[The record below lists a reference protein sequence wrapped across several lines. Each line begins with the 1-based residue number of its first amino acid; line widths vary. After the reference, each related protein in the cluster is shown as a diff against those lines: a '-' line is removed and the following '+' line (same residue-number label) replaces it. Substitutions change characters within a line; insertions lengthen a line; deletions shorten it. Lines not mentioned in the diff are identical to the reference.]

1 MQPAVCDY
9 KPVHFIR
16 CHFGD
21 KNAIRERHTDSDPTD
36 NVTNVWCC
44 AMEPDPHDPGLLIK
58 FWDIT
63 YLFISVLI
71 KYLVGFVYFCFFSIS
86 LLCLIPFCLQCFDVV
101 GWAAERA
108 SGL

>member
-1 MQPAVCDY
+1 VYMQPAVCDY

-63 YLFISVLI
+63 YDLLVYLSSYKVFSRICIFLFFFYLTFVSYSILPSVL
-71 KYLVGFVYFCFFSIS
+71 
-86 LLCLIPFCLQCFDVV
+86 
-101 GWAAERA
+101 
-108 SGL
+108 